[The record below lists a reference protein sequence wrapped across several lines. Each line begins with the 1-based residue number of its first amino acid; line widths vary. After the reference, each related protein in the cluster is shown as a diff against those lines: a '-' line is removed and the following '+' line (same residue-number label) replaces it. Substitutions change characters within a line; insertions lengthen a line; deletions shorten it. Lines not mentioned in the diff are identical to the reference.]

1 MHQRIQNKPC
11 EEAAA
16 SDQLL
21 LQSYKEAELTN
32 LWKIKQQK
40 KNFQFFTK
48 KNQKN
53 YNNLK
58 KNRNQMGPHEIK
70 SKTIQ
75 KEALLHLRNLSKLQ
89 NQYLDNVSNI
99 QLSTKDLKDEKR

>member
-1 MHQRIQNKPC
+1 
-11 EEAAA
+11 
-16 SDQLL
+16 
-21 LQSYKEAELTN
+21 
-32 LWKIKQQK
+32 
-40 KNFQFFTK
+40 
-48 KNQKN
+48 
-53 YNNLK
+53 
-58 KNRNQMGPHEIK
+58 MGPHEIK